1 MSGELLD
8 STDEAFL
15 ELLCA
20 DDDLVRSEFEAIV
33 AANWVGP
40 PHRPTPVP
48 SPRPPAPAMPEGSWL
63 PPREVP
69 VTEPVPSGPGDGQR
83 GRERSPPCPRA
94 AVGRPR
100 DGDVGSG
107 VGSLA

>member
-1 MSGELLD
+1 MTGELLE

-33 AANWVGP
+33 AASWVGP

-48 SPRPPAPAMPEGSWL
+48 SPRPPAAVTPQGNWL
-63 PPREVP
+63 SPRPIVA
-69 VTEPVPSGPGDGQR
+69 TAPVPSGPGDGQR
-83 GRERSPPCPRA
+83 GRERSPPC
-94 AVGRPR
+94 
-100 DGDVGSG
+100 S
-107 VGSLA
+107 

>member
-8 STDEAFL
+8 RTEEAFL

-48 SPRPPAPAMPEGSWL
+48 SPRPPAPATPEGSWL
-63 PPREVP
+63 PRRGVP
-69 VTEPVPSGPGDGQR
+69 ATEPARGGAADGQR
-83 GRERSPPCPRA
+83 DRERSPPC
-94 AVGRPR
+94 
-100 DGDVGSG
+100 S
-107 VGSLA
+107 